1 MFTPIEMTWM
11 WPWGYCFWWVLY
23 AGAATCLYTGRFD
36 PERTWRYVEKYKA
49 THILGNPTIY
59 RRLLRVEDAEKRYDV
74 SSLRMAFSSGET
86 VEPELFNEW
95 KRRIGTELYD
105 CLGQTENCVFIC
117 TRPGIVK
124 PGSLG
129 KPLPGCPVTVV
140 REDGT
145 LCDVDEIGYL
155 ALHKDWEALTPG
167 YIKLEEEWASRFK
180 GEWYLT
186 WDFARVDKDGFFWYV
201 SRTDDLIKSR
211 GYLIG
216 PKEIEDVLAEHEAVL
231 ESAVVGVKDPE
242 LRERVKAFIVLN
254 EGYEPS
260 EELAKELRD
269 YVRKRIAPYK
279 APKEIEFV
287 DALPKSITGKIM
299 RKLLKK
305 QEETRTEEERKTAPI
320 YEF

>member
-1 MFTPIEMTWM
+1 MTWM
-11 WPWGYCFWWVLY
+11 WPWGYCFWWPLY
-23 AGAATCLYTGRFD
+23 AGAATCIYTGRFD
-36 PERTWRYVEKYKA
+36 PEKTWKYVEKYKA

-59 RRLLRVEDAEKRYDV
+59 RRLLRVEDAEKKYDV

-105 CLGQTENCVFIC
+105 CLGQTESHVFVS
-117 TRPGIVK
+117 TRPGVVR

-129 KPLPGCPVTVV
+129 KPLPGCPVAIV
-140 REDGT
+140 REDGS

-186 WDFARVDKDGFFWYV
+186 WDYARLDRDGFFWYV

-231 ESAVVGVKDPE
+231 ESAVIGVRDPE

-260 EELAKELRD
+260 EELAREIRE
-269 YVRKRIAPYK
+269 YVRQRIAPYK

-287 DALPKSITGKIM
+287 EALPKTVTGKIM
-299 RKLLKK
+299 RKMLKK
-305 QEETRTEEERKTAPI
+305 REEERKPEEKPHA
-320 YEF
+320 YYF